1 MRYGRVSLVT
11 DIQRIIMA
19 WVKSIHV
26 LCALLS
32 ISGFIVRG
40 IWMIQGSPQLQR
52 RWVKIA
58 PHIIDTILLGSA
70 IILVVSL
77 QQYPFVH
84 GWLTAKVVAL
94 LLYIMLG
101 VMALRPNH
109 HRPQRIMAWCAALT
123 VYAYIVAVAVTRQPV
138 PLL

>member
-1 MRYGRVSLVT
+1 
-11 DIQRIIMA
+11 MA
-19 WVKSIHV
+19 WVKSLHA

-40 IWMIQGSPQLQR
+40 IWMIQGSTQLQR

-70 IILVVSL
+70 IILMVSL
-77 QQYPFVH
+77 RQYPFVH

-101 VMALRPNH
+101 VMALRPNRR
-109 HRPQRIMAWCAALT
+109 RPQRILAWYAALT
-123 VYAYIVAVAVTRQPV
+123 VYVYIVAVAVTRQPV